1 MSHSTRC
8 ARNRFCAAGAFFI
21 AASFG
26 AASEARADPEGGRSV
41 TLGGAAIVKPKY
53 EGSDEFE
60 TIPIPIIIPK
70 FSETVEENGSAITE
84 VRKRVNF
91 RGLDEIRIRV
101 LGGERFHAGAVTGYI
116 TKRDQD
122 DGPLLRGLGDIDGGL
137 VAGAY
142 TGFTL
147 GAFQFDAAILEK
159 VTGDDSGPEFRFG
172 VETTQRIT
180 ERTRIVARVG
190 TTFAS
195 DDYMQTYFGVT
206 PAAVVNTERKHGGHP
221 SRCGSRKCHGV
232 KGKRIGKCVRA
243 GQIIQPAELARKH
256 RPATGYV
263 QFYFPE
269 YASFSVYKRIVVAGV
284 YELQRIDDLRIG
296 RGYIQQTGPFTNGI
310 QQRMQFATCRLYNR
324 RKHRV
329 RCMPVQGVVEL
340 SLHGIAM
347 LRAERKVD

>member
-8 ARNRFCAAGAFFI
+8 ARNCFCAAGAFFI

-70 FSETVEENGSAITE
+70 FGETVEENGSAITE

-122 DGPLLRGLGDIDGGL
+122 DGRLLRGLGDIDGGL

-172 VETTQRIT
+172 VETTQQIT

-206 PAAVVNTERKHGGHP
+206 PTQSRDSKAGLAAYTPDAGIKDVFFEIGGTMDL
-221 SRCGSRKCHGV
+221 SDRWLLK
-232 KGKRIGKCVRA
+232 A
-243 GQIIQPAELARKH
+243 G
-256 RPATGYV
+256 
-263 QFYFPE
+263 
-269 YASFSVYKRIVVAGV
+269 
-284 YELQRIDDLRIG
+284 G
-296 RGYIQQTGPFTNGI
+296 RYG
-310 QQRMQFATCRLYNR
+310 RLLGDAADS
-324 RKHRV
+324 
-329 RCMPVQGVVEL
+329 PVVETENQFSGVL
-340 SLHGIAM
+340 GLGY
-347 LRAERKVD
+347 RFDWR

>member
-26 AASEARADPEGGRSV
+26 AASEARADPEGGRSI

-60 TIPIPIIIPK
+60 TIPIPIIVPK

-122 DGPLLRGLGDIDGGL
+122 DGRLLRGLGDIDGGL

-147 GAFQFDAAILEK
+147 GAFQFDATMLEK

-172 VETTQRIT
+172 VETTQQIT

-206 PAAVVNTERKHGGHP
+206 PAQSRNSKAGLAAYTPDAGIKDVFFEIGGTMDL
-221 SRCGSRKCHGV
+221 SDRWLLK
-232 KGKRIGKCVRA
+232 A
-243 GQIIQPAELARKH
+243 GGRYGRLLGDAADSP
-256 RPATGYV
+256 
-263 QFYFPE
+263 
-269 YASFSVYKRIVVAGV
+269 VVATENQFSGV
-284 YELQRIDDLRIG
+284 LGLGYRFNLPQR
-296 RGYIQQTGPFTNGI
+296 
-310 QQRMQFATCRLYNR
+310 
-324 RKHRV
+324 
-329 RCMPVQGVVEL
+329 
-340 SLHGIAM
+340 
-347 LRAERKVD
+347 

>member
-26 AASEARADPEGGRSV
+26 TASETRADPEGGRSV

-70 FSETVEENGSAITE
+70 FSETVEENGAAITE

-159 VTGDDSGPEFRFG
+159 VTGDDAGPEFRFG
-172 VETTQRIT
+172 VETTQQIT

-206 PAAVVNTERKHGGHP
+206 PAQSRDSKAGLAAYTPDAGIKDVFFEIGGTMDL
-221 SRCGSRKCHGV
+221 SDRWLLK
-232 KGKRIGKCVRA
+232 A
-243 GQIIQPAELARKH
+243 GGRYGRLLGDAADSP
-256 RPATGYV
+256 
-263 QFYFPE
+263 
-269 YASFSVYKRIVVAGV
+269 VVATENQFSGV
-284 YELQRIDDLRIG
+284 LGLGYRFNLPQR
-296 RGYIQQTGPFTNGI
+296 
-310 QQRMQFATCRLYNR
+310 
-324 RKHRV
+324 
-329 RCMPVQGVVEL
+329 
-340 SLHGIAM
+340 
-347 LRAERKVD
+347 

>member
-1 MSHSTRC
+1 MMVWRPG
-8 ARNRFCAAGAFFI
+8 ARGTSYAAGALLV
-21 AASFG
+21 AAGVLS
-26 AASEARADPEGGRSV
+26 APEAKAEPETERSI

-53 EGSDEFE
+53 EGSDEFQ

-70 FSETVEENGSAITE
+70 FSETVEEDGSAITE

-101 LGGERFHAGAVTGYI
+101 LGGERLHAGAVTGYI

-122 DGPLLRGLGDIDGGL
+122 DGRLLRGLGDIDGGL

-147 GAFQFDAAILEK
+147 GAFQFDATILEK

-172 VETTQRIT
+172 VETTQQIT

-206 PAAVVNTERKHGGHP
+206 PAQSRNSKAGLPVYTPDAGIKDVFFELGGTMDLSDRWLLKAGGRYGRLLGDAADSPVVETENQLSGVLGLGYRFNLP
-221 SRCGSRKCHGV
+221 SR
-232 KGKRIGKCVRA
+232 
-243 GQIIQPAELARKH
+243 
-256 RPATGYV
+256 
-263 QFYFPE
+263 
-269 YASFSVYKRIVVAGV
+269 
-284 YELQRIDDLRIG
+284 
-296 RGYIQQTGPFTNGI
+296 
-310 QQRMQFATCRLYNR
+310 
-324 RKHRV
+324 
-329 RCMPVQGVVEL
+329 
-340 SLHGIAM
+340 
-347 LRAERKVD
+347 